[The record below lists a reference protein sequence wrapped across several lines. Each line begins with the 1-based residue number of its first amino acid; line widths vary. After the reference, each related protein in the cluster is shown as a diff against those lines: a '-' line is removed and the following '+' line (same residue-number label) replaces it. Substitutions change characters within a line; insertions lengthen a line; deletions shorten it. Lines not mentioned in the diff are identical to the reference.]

1 MKNTIL
7 AGIAAGTLGFV
18 GVALAQTTSP
28 TGNTAAPPAVT
39 MPQPTLRTPAD
50 QTAGTNASGLA
61 TSGSGIS
68 MERARALIGTDL
80 LGADD
85 RKSGEID
92 NLLADGTGQVRAAIV
107 EWGGFLG
114 LGQKKAVVPI
124 DNIRLG
130 ATTSDRARLTM
141 TREQLEQLPAFD
153 GDKLAE
159 VQTRYGWTG
168 LRTVR

>member
-7 AGIAAGTLGFV
+7 ASVAVGALALGGIAT
-18 GVALAQTTSP
+18 AQTTPP
-28 TGNTAAPPAVT
+28 TANTAVPPAVT
-39 MPQPTLRTPAD
+39 MPQPSLRTPAD
-50 QTAGTNASGLA
+50 QTTGTTTPGVA
-61 TSGSGIS
+61 TSGMGLS

-92 NLLADGTGQVRAAIV
+92 NLLADGSGQVRAAVV

-130 ATTSDRARLTM
+130 ATDSDRARLTM

-153 GDKLAE
+153 RDKLAE